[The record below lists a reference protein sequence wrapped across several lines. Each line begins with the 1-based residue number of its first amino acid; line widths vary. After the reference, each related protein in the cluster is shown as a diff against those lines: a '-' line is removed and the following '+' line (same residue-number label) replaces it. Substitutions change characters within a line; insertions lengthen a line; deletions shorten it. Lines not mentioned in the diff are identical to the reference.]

1 MKKKIIGVIIIVCLL
16 IGIALSISIDW
27 LYNSFNELKL
37 EEIIFQ
43 LKVPIEGAD
52 TTLVYEYLNTCLWK
66 IILSTIILS
75 IILIYPNAKDI
86 KLKEKINIQTSNKK
100 KTAVITIM
108 LSLFILLI
116 SINKVVK
123 ATDIKEY
130 ISNQMNNS
138 KFIENEY
145 VDPKTAKI

>member
-66 IILSTIILS
+66 IIL
-75 IILIYPNAKDI
+75 
-86 KLKEKINIQTSNKK
+86 
-100 KTAVITIM
+100 
-108 LSLFILLI
+108 
-116 SINKVVK
+116 
-123 ATDIKEY
+123 
-130 ISNQMNNS
+130 
-138 KFIENEY
+138 
-145 VDPKTAKI
+145 